1 MVRVGVALGATA
13 RAASTALRRQNVLK
27 LPRQFGM
34 GNLEVAFDALI
45 PNSKFLL
52 PDSCYFAFSLRRAAQ
67 YFFIRSD
74 TALRAAADIPL
85 RRRRAAPLPA
95 PFRTRPATRSGNA
108 RRIAASSRRSSSRR
122 DFAPSRANR
131 CNSTRLKS
139 ATNPPYWT
147 SAGHTRP
154 TCWPVI
160 LTFALISVKPAYMGT
175 RGLGDLGTRGLG
187 DLGTRGLRDSGT

>member
-13 RAASTALRRQNVLK
+13 RAAGTALRRQNVMK
-27 LPRQFGM
+27 LPRQFGT

-45 PNSKFLL
+45 PNSRFQITNSYF

-108 RRIAASSRRSSSRR
+108 RRIAASS
-122 DFAPSRANR
+122 
-131 CNSTRLKS
+131 
-139 ATNPPYWT
+139 
-147 SAGHTRP
+147 
-154 TCWPVI
+154 
-160 LTFALISVKPAYMGT
+160 
-175 RGLGDLGTRGLG
+175 
-187 DLGTRGLRDSGT
+187 